1 VADGAL
7 EKKMEKLLATE
18 EQRLLRDNRKT
29 SAKRSKTQGCDVNV
43 VDGNLP
49 FVELDETKEGRH
61 DTRFWRENERMMRE
75 LRLEGA
81 R

>member
-1 VADGAL
+1 MADGAL